1 MTSAEATPSGAATAA
16 PRGRRMTPEARRE
29 QIIAAAR
36 EVFLRH
42 GFAGTRVRDIA
53 EQAGITENL
62 VYIRFATK
70 AEIYEAAVTDP
81 LDALVEA
88 LVAATDR
95 LGSADKA
102 DTADRRQAFERFHRV
117 LLTNMLDTAPL
128 LA

>member
-1 MTSAEATPSGAATAA
+1 MASAELTPGSVPVTPAAA
-16 PRGRRMTPEARRE
+16 PRGRRMTPEARRA

-70 AEIYEAAVTDP
+70 AEIYEAAVTGP
-81 LDALVEA
+81 LDALVES
-88 LVAATDR
+88 LVAAAGRLGTTDR
-95 LGSADKA
+95 TGR
-102 DTADRRQAFERFHRV
+102 ADRAERQRVFEEFHRV
-117 LLTNMLDTAPL
+117 
-128 LA
+128 